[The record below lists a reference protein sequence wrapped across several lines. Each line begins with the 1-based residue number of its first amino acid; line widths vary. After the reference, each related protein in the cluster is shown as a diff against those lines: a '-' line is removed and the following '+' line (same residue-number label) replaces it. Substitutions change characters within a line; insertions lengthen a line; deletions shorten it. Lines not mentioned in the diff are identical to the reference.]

1 MSSTSF
7 QNFANLKIAL
17 LICCPAHVLY
27 CVTSTSHQK
36 HHFHSQIL
44 LEISQTYFQFLFQI
58 MEIVD
63 AVHSSVETSESGEP
77 RILLMLL
84 KFKLLLDFV
93 DRLCLKSFALLRL
106 FGNLYDVTHSITYSL
121 THLLIFLYL
130 LLLLLCCIRC
140 FCCFCCCCCFCCFC
154 CLSLLLLL
162 LLRFLLL

>member
-27 CVTSTSHQK
+27 RFTTTPHQK

-44 LEISQTYFQFLFQI
+44 LEISQTNFQHIFQI

-63 AVHSSVETSESGEP
+63 AEHSSMETSEYGEP

-84 KFKLLLDFV
+84 TL
-93 DRLCLKSFALLRL
+93 
-106 FGNLYDVTHSITYSL
+106 NLYNVTHSITYSL
-121 THLLIFLYL
+121 THSLIFLYL

-140 FCCFCCCCCFCCFC
+140 FCCFCCF
-154 CLSLLLLL
+154 LLLLL
-162 LLRFLLL
+162 LIDALAAFAEFFSFVAFVAFVDFVAFTTFVAF